1 MLLGRRLVERL
12 GLRGFFVV
20 GCLMYLVAVG
30 SWIVF
35 DDPMVLVASRVLT
48 GLGFGAFTVSSVVAL
63 GILLPEELQASGQAF
78 GHRPSSPSPSLGTCS
93 VGSSTVFWALRRSFH
108 RSLGPV
114 LGAILAW
121 RWLPGRRDPSI
132 PPSVT
137 DVQEAEV
144 R

>member
-1 MLLGRRLVERL
+1 
-12 GLRGFFVV
+12 
-20 GCLMYLVAVG
+20 
-30 SWIVF
+30 
-35 DDPMVLVASRVLT
+35 MVLVASRVLT
-48 GLGFGAFTVSSVVAL
+48 GFGFGSFTVSSVVAL
-63 GILLPEELQASGQAF
+63 EILRAGGTAGKRAGGS
-78 GHRPSSPSPSLGTCS
+78 GHRPSSPSPSSGTCS
-93 VGSSTVFWALRRSFH
+93 VGSVYGLLGSEAFFSIAA
-108 RSLGPV
+108 LGPV